1 MGAAHH
7 VHGHADRLRRGVKDR
22 AGGSRGAR
30 HRVVERRVGDR
41 PHHFRQ
47 CAAGDQGR
55 QDHHR
60 ADPEGSRQPRH
71 GRDQS
76 DRHRLHGLRGFP
88 RGPPRLHGKA
98 QATVSRT
105 VMVIMHKPVDASG
118 NAPLPTQAA
127 PLPLSRF
134 KVIDLTLARAGP
146 SCVRT
151 LADWR
156 VDVIPV
162 QPPPGDDEIGELVG
176 RRDGSDFQN
185 LHRNKRAITL
195 NLKTDEGREILMRLA
210 EQADV
215 VVENMRPGVTKRLG
229 VDFESVKKR
238 NPRIVYGSI
247 SGFGQYGPYTSR
259 PSIDQIAQGMSGI
272 MSVTGLPGQGPVR
285 VGVAVT
291 DIMAGAF
298 LAQGVLI
305 ALLDREVSGEGRWVQ
320 TSLIEAGLTLLD
332 FQATRWTMDKKVPP
346 QEGNYHPTNVP
357 MGLYP
362 TADGFLTLA
371 ATSNKN
377 FQTLCKLIDRE
388 NAAADPRFAS
398 AALRGRNKEAL
409 NELIAGAL
417 RGKTSREWFEILV
430 EAGLLCR

>member
-1 MGAAHH
+1 M
-7 VHGHADRLRRGVKDR
+7 
-22 AGGSRGAR
+22 S
-30 HRVVERRVGDR
+30 
-41 PHHFRQ
+41 
-47 CAAGDQGR
+47 
-55 QDHHR
+55 
-60 ADPEGSRQPRH
+60 
-71 GRDQS
+71 
-76 DRHRLHGLRGFP
+76 
-88 RGPPRLHGKA
+88 
-98 QATVSRT
+98 T
-105 VMVIMHKPVDASG
+105 MHKPAETPRP
-118 NAPLPTQAA
+118 AATPTGK
-127 PLPLSRF
+127 PRLPLSRF

-151 LADWR
+151 LADWGA
-156 VDVIPV
+156 DVIRV
-162 QPPPGDDEIGELVG
+162 EPPPQDGEAGELVG

-195 NLKTDEGREILMRLA
+195 NLKSEEGREILLRLA

-229 VDFESVKKR
+229 VDYESVKTR
-238 NPRIVYGSI
+238 NPCIVYGSI

-346 QEGNYHPTNVP
+346 QEGNFHPTNTP

-362 TADGFLTLA
+362 TADGFLNLS
-371 ATSNKN
+371 ATGNKN
-377 FQTLCKLIDRE
+377 FSTFCKLIGRE
-388 NAAADPRFAS
+388 KMASDPRFAS
-398 AALRGRNKEAL
+398 SALRARNKEAL
-409 NELIAGAL
+409 NELIATAL
-417 RGKTSREWFEILV
+417 RARPSREWFEMMV
-430 EAGLLCR
+430 EAGLPCGPVYNIKDTFSDPQVEALRITRSVTHPRLGDVDLIAQPCEMSGFDRAIRTVTPDLGEHNNEILQSLGYDAKAIEALKAERVI

>member
-1 MGAAHH
+1 
-7 VHGHADRLRRGVKDR
+7 
-22 AGGSRGAR
+22 
-30 HRVVERRVGDR
+30 
-41 PHHFRQ
+41 
-47 CAAGDQGR
+47 
-55 QDHHR
+55 
-60 ADPEGSRQPRH
+60 
-71 GRDQS
+71 
-76 DRHRLHGLRGFP
+76 
-88 RGPPRLHGKA
+88 
-98 QATVSRT
+98 
-105 VMVIMHKPVDASG
+105 MHKPVDNPAAARPQAQASR
-118 NAPLPTQAA
+118 
-127 PLPLSRF
+127 LPLSRF

-151 LADWR
+151 LADWGA
-156 VDVIPV
+156 DVIRV
-162 QPPPGDDEIGELVG
+162 EPPPEATEASEVVG

-229 VDFESVKKR
+229 VDFEAVRKR

-247 SGFGQYGPYTSR
+247 SGFGQYGPYTAR
-259 PSIDQIAQGMSGI
+259 PSIDQIAQGMTGI
-272 MSVTGLPGQGPVR
+272 MSVTGFPGQGPLR

-298 LAQGVLI
+298 LAQGILI

-320 TSLIEAGLTLLD
+320 TSLLEAGIALMD

-346 QEGNYHPTNVP
+346 QEGNNHPTNTP
-357 MGLYP
+357 MGLFP
-362 TADGFLTLA
+362 TADGFLNLA

-377 FQTLCKLIDRE
+377 FQKFCRLIDRE
-388 NAAADPRFAS
+388 KMASDPRFAS
-398 AALRGRNKEAL
+398 STLRGRNREAL

-417 RGKTSREWFEILV
+417 RAKTSQQWSDIMVAEGMTCGPVYNVREVFADPQVEELRIKRAVTHSRLGEIDLIAQPCEITGFDRAIRTATPDLGEHNDEILRSLGYDEDEIAKLKAARV
-430 EAGLLCR
+430 V

>member
-1 MGAAHH
+1 
-7 VHGHADRLRRGVKDR
+7 
-22 AGGSRGAR
+22 
-30 HRVVERRVGDR
+30 
-41 PHHFRQ
+41 
-47 CAAGDQGR
+47 
-55 QDHHR
+55 
-60 ADPEGSRQPRH
+60 
-71 GRDQS
+71 
-76 DRHRLHGLRGFP
+76 
-88 RGPPRLHGKA
+88 
-98 QATVSRT
+98 
-105 VMVIMHKPVDASG
+105 MHKPVDAS
-118 NAPLPTQAA
+118 AHVTPHSEPSR
-127 PLPLSRF
+127 LPLSRF

-151 LADWR
+151 LADWGA
-156 VDVIPV
+156 DVIRV
-162 QPPPGDDEIGELVG
+162 EPPPEDGEVSELVG
-176 RRDGSDFQN
+176 RRDGSDYQN

-195 NLKTDEGREILMRLA
+195 NLKSKDGREVLMRLA
-210 EQADV
+210 EKADV

-229 VDFESVKKR
+229 VDFESVRTR

-298 LAQGVLI
+298 LAQGILI

-362 TADGFLTLA
+362 TADGFLNLA

-377 FQTLCKLIDRE
+377 FQTLCKLIERE
-388 NAAADPRFAS
+388 NMAADPRFAS
-398 AALRGRNKEAL
+398 SALRKQNKEAL
-409 NELIAGAL
+409 NEAIAVAL
-417 RGKTSREWFEILV
+417 RARTTREWFELIVAAGLPCGPVYNIKDAFADPQV
-430 EAGLLCR
+430 EALRIKRSVSHPRLGELDLVAQPCEITGFDREIRTATPDLGEHNDQILQSLGYGPDEIAKLKAAKVI

>member
-1 MGAAHH
+1 MGAAYH
-7 VHGHADRLRRGVKDR
+7 VQGHADRLRRRR
-22 AGGSRGAR
+22 AERTRGSRGAR
-30 HRVVERRVGDR
+30 HRTVERDVGDR
-41 PHHFRQ
+41 THHFRQ
-47 CAAGDQGR
+47 RAAGDKGR

-60 ADPEGSRQPRH
+60 ADPEGPRHARH
-71 GRDQS
+71 GRDQT

-98 QATVSRT
+98 QTAVSRT
-105 VMVIMHKPVDASG
+105 VTIIMHKPVDASG

-127 PLPLSRF
+127 RLPLSRF

-151 LADWR
+151 LADWGA
-156 VDVIPV
+156 DVIRV
-162 QPPPGDDEIGELVG
+162 EPPPGAGETDELLGK
-176 RRDGSDFQN
+176 RDGSDFQN

-195 NLKTDEGREILMRLA
+195 NLKTDEGREIVMRLA
-210 EQADV
+210 ERADV

-229 VDFESVKKR
+229 VDFESVKRR

-247 SGFGQYGPYTSR
+247 SGFGNYGPYAER

-272 MSVTGLPGQGPVR
+272 MSVTGIPGQGPLR

-291 DIMAGAF
+291 DIVAGEV
-298 LAQGVLI
+298 LAQGILI

-332 FQATRWTMDKKVPP
+332 FRATGWTMDKKVPP
-346 QEGNYHPTNVP
+346 QEGNFHPTNTP

-362 TADGFLTLA
+362 TADGFLNLA

-377 FQTLCKLIDRE
+377 FQTFCKLIDRE
-388 NAAADPRFAS
+388 KMASDPRFIS
-398 AALRGRNKEAL
+398 PGSRGRNREAL
-409 NELIAGAL
+409 NELIANAL
-417 RGKTSREWFEILV
+417 RAKTSREWV
-430 EAGLLCR
+430 EMME

>member
-1 MGAAHH
+1 
-7 VHGHADRLRRGVKDR
+7 
-22 AGGSRGAR
+22 
-30 HRVVERRVGDR
+30 
-41 PHHFRQ
+41 
-47 CAAGDQGR
+47 
-55 QDHHR
+55 
-60 ADPEGSRQPRH
+60 
-71 GRDQS
+71 
-76 DRHRLHGLRGFP
+76 
-88 RGPPRLHGKA
+88 
-98 QATVSRT
+98 
-105 VMVIMHKPVDASG
+105 MHKPV
-118 NAPLPTQAA
+118 NAPGTTA
-127 PLPLSRF
+127 PQSQTSRLPLSRF

-151 LADWR
+151 LADWGAEVIR
-156 VDVIPV
+156 VE
-162 QPPPGDDEIGELVG
+162 PPPDATEADELLG

-210 EQADV
+210 EEADV
-215 VVENMRPGVTKRLG
+215 IVENMRPGVTKRLG
-229 VDFESVKKR
+229 VDYESVRKR

-272 MSVTGLPGQGPVR
+272 MSVTGIPGQGPVR

-332 FQATRWTMDKKVPP
+332 FQATRWTMDKKIPP
-346 QEGNYHPTNVP
+346 QEGNHHPTNTP

-362 TADGFLTLA
+362 TADGFLNLS

-377 FQTLCKLIDRE
+377 FQVLCKLMDRDTMV
-388 NAAADPRFAS
+388 ADPRFAS
-398 AALRGRNKEAL
+398 TALRRQNKQAM
-409 NELIAGAL
+409 NELIADAL
-417 RGKTSREWFEILV
+417 RAKTTSEWFELLV
-430 EAGLLCR
+430 AAGLPCGPVYDIKQAFADPQVQALRIKRSVTHPRLGELDLVAQPCEITGFDREIRNPTPDLGEHNDEILGSLGYGPDEIAKLKAARVI

>member
-1 MGAAHH
+1 
-7 VHGHADRLRRGVKDR
+7 
-22 AGGSRGAR
+22 
-30 HRVVERRVGDR
+30 
-41 PHHFRQ
+41 
-47 CAAGDQGR
+47 
-55 QDHHR
+55 
-60 ADPEGSRQPRH
+60 
-71 GRDQS
+71 
-76 DRHRLHGLRGFP
+76 
-88 RGPPRLHGKA
+88 
-98 QATVSRT
+98 
-105 VMVIMHKPVDASG
+105 MHKPVETPGDAG
-118 NAPLPTQAA
+118 WPAQTQS
-127 PLPLSRF
+127 LPLSRF

-151 LADWR
+151 LADWGA
-156 VDVIPV
+156 DVIRV
-162 QPPPGDDEIGELVG
+162 EPPPSDGEMNELVG

-195 NLKTDEGREILMRLA
+195 NLKSDEGREILLRLA

-215 VVENMRPGVTKRLG
+215 IIENMRPGVTTRLG

-272 MSVTGLPGQGPVR
+272 MSVTGIPGQGPVR

-298 LAQGVLI
+298 LAQGILI

-320 TSLIEAGLTLLD
+320 TSLIESGITLLD
-332 FQATRWTMDKKVPP
+332 FQATRWLMDKKEPP
-346 QEGNYHPTNVP
+346 QEGNFHPTNTP

-362 TADGFLTLA
+362 TADSFINLA

-377 FQTLCKLIDRE
+377 FQKLCKLIDRE
-388 NAAADPRFAS
+388 TMAADPRFAS
-398 AALRGRNKEAL
+398 AALRGKNKEAL
-409 NELIAGAL
+409 NALIAEAL
-417 RGKTSREWFEILV
+417 RAKTSREWFELMV
-430 EAGLLCR
+430 EAGLPCGPVYSIKEMFADPQVEALRIARSVTHPRLGEIDLVAQPCEMSGFDRAIRTATPDLGEHNEEVLQSLGYEPDEIAKLKAAGAI

>member
-1 MGAAHH
+1 
-7 VHGHADRLRRGVKDR
+7 
-22 AGGSRGAR
+22 
-30 HRVVERRVGDR
+30 
-41 PHHFRQ
+41 
-47 CAAGDQGR
+47 
-55 QDHHR
+55 
-60 ADPEGSRQPRH
+60 
-71 GRDQS
+71 
-76 DRHRLHGLRGFP
+76 
-88 RGPPRLHGKA
+88 
-98 QATVSRT
+98 
-105 VMVIMHKPVDASG
+105 MHKPVETARSAAASTET
-118 NAPLPTQAA
+118 PR
-127 PLPLSRF
+127 LPLSRF

-151 LADWR
+151 LADWGA
-156 VDVIPV
+156 DVIRV
-162 QPPPGDDEIGELVG
+162 EPPPSDTDANELVG

-195 NLKTDEGREILMRLA
+195 NLKTDEGREILLRLA

-215 VVENMRPGVTKRLG
+215 IVENMRPGVTKRLG
-229 VDFESVKKR
+229 VDFESVKQR

-247 SGFGQYGPYTSR
+247 SGFGQYGPYTER
-259 PSIDQIAQGMSGI
+259 PSIDQIAQGMTGI
-272 MSVTGLPGQGPVR
+272 MSVTGIPGQGPLR

-298 LAQGVLI
+298 LAQGILI

-346 QEGNYHPTNVP
+346 QEGNFHPTNTP

-362 TADGFLTLA
+362 TADGFLNLA

-377 FQTLCKLIDRE
+377 FQKFCKLIDRDKM
-388 NAAADPRFAS
+388 ATDPRFAS
-398 AALRGRNKEAL
+398 TGLRGRNREAL

-417 RGKTSREWFEILV
+417 RARSTREWFELLV
-430 EAGLLCR
+430 EAGLPCGPVYNIRDAFSDPQVQQLRIKRSVAHPRLGEIDLVAQPCEITGFDREIRTATPDLGEHNDEILRSLGYGLEEIEKLKAARVI

>member
-1 MGAAHH
+1 
-7 VHGHADRLRRGVKDR
+7 
-22 AGGSRGAR
+22 
-30 HRVVERRVGDR
+30 
-41 PHHFRQ
+41 
-47 CAAGDQGR
+47 
-55 QDHHR
+55 
-60 ADPEGSRQPRH
+60 
-71 GRDQS
+71 
-76 DRHRLHGLRGFP
+76 
-88 RGPPRLHGKA
+88 
-98 QATVSRT
+98 
-105 VMVIMHKPVDASG
+105 MHKPVEKARPA
-118 NAPLPTQAA
+118 NAQTEA
-127 PLPLSRF
+127 PRLPLSRF

-151 LADWR
+151 LADWGA
-156 VDVIPV
+156 DVIRV
-162 QPPPGDDEIGELVG
+162 EPPPVDEEANELVG

-195 NLKTDEGREILMRLA
+195 NLKTDEGREILIRLA
-210 EQADV
+210 ERADV

-247 SGFGQYGPYTSR
+247 SGFGQYGPYSAR

-298 LAQGVLI
+298 LAQGILI

-320 TSLIEAGLTLLD
+320 TSLIEAGITLLD
-332 FQATRWTMDKKVPP
+332 FQAARWTMDKKVPP
-346 QEGNYHPTNVP
+346 QEGNHHPTNTP

-362 TADGFLTLA
+362 TADGFLNLA

-377 FQTLCKLIDRE
+377 FHKFCKLIDRE
-388 NAAADPRFAS
+388 DMAGDPRFAS
-398 AALRGRNKEAL
+398 IALRRQNKAAM
-409 NELIAGAL
+409 NELIAAAL
-417 RGKTSREWFEILV
+417 RERTSKEWFELMVAEGLPCGPVYNIADVFADPQV
-430 EAGLLCR
+430 EALRIKRSVTHPRLGEVDLVAQPCEITGFDREIRTATPDLGEHNDDILRSLNYEPDEIARLKAARVV

>member
-1 MGAAHH
+1 
-7 VHGHADRLRRGVKDR
+7 
-22 AGGSRGAR
+22 
-30 HRVVERRVGDR
+30 
-41 PHHFRQ
+41 
-47 CAAGDQGR
+47 
-55 QDHHR
+55 
-60 ADPEGSRQPRH
+60 
-71 GRDQS
+71 
-76 DRHRLHGLRGFP
+76 
-88 RGPPRLHGKA
+88 
-98 QATVSRT
+98 
-105 VMVIMHKPVDASG
+105 MHKPVDAT
-118 NAPLPTQAA
+118 NPTTTHTEPAR
-127 PLPLSRF
+127 LPLSRF

-151 LADWR
+151 LADWGA
-156 VDVIPV
+156 DVIRIE
-162 QPPPGDDEIGELVG
+162 PPPSDADASELVG

-195 NLKTDEGREILMRLA
+195 NLKSEAGREVFMRLA

-215 VVENMRPGVTKRLG
+215 IIENMRPGVTKRLG
-229 VDFESVKKR
+229 VDFASVKQR

-320 TSLIEAGLTLLD
+320 TSLIEAGLNLLD

-346 QEGNYHPTNVP
+346 QEGNFHPTNTP

-362 TADGFLTLA
+362 TADGFLNLS
-371 ATSNKN
+371 ATGNKN
-377 FQTLCKLIDRE
+377 FSTFCRLIGRE
-388 NAAADPRFAS
+388 KMASDPRFTS
-398 AALRGRNKEAL
+398 SALRARNKEAL
-409 NELIAGAL
+409 NELIASAL
-417 RGKTSREWFEILV
+417 RTRTSRDWFEMMV
-430 EAGLLCR
+430 EAGLPCGPVYNIKDAFADPQVEALRIRRTVTHPRLGDVDLIAQPCEMTGFDRSIRTATPDLGEHNDEILRSLGYDTEAIERLKAERVI